1 MCRAVERWL
10 GLPSAVVGKTYLDGY
25 LKHLEHLVIG
35 QISYH
40 QSSLRRCHNMETRLH
55 RSGIALLSLTVFAC
69 ALHLAFGFL
78 PEHHW
83 AHSLSSILTFVCG
96 FFPAL
101 GAALAAISSQGEFRS
116 LTKQSRAMREQLRNR
131 LPGIKSLRQDIIA
144 APDSSACSFS
154 EEAGK
159 VGSVAADLLVKEVLD
174 WRSVVVDQPLRT
186 PA

>member
-1 MCRAVERWL
+1 
-10 GLPSAVVGKTYLDGY
+10 
-25 LKHLEHLVIG
+25 
-35 QISYH
+35 
-40 QSSLRRCHNMETRLH
+40 
-55 RSGIALLSLTVFAC
+55 
-69 ALHLAFGFL
+69 
-78 PEHHW
+78 
-83 AHSLSSILTFVCG
+83 
-96 FFPAL
+96 
-101 GAALAAISSQGEFRS
+101 
-116 LTKQSRAMREQLRNR
+116 MREQLRNR